1 MRSPKLAISPYDTQ
15 ELRVLVADNF
25 DKRGILDMENEGMEV
40 TYNAG
45 LMGEDL
51 AAALAQE

>member
-1 MRSPKLAISPYDTQ
+1 MLI
-15 ELRVLVADNF
+15 ADNF

>member
-1 MRSPKLAISPYDTQ
+1 MRSPKYVISPYNAQD
-15 ELRVLVADNF
+15 LRVLVADNF
-25 DKRGILDMENEGMEV
+25 DKRGILDMENQGMEV

>member
-1 MRSPKLAISPYDTQ
+1 MRSPKYVISPYDSQ
-15 ELRVLVADNF
+15 ELKVLVADNF
-25 DKRGILDMENEGMEV
+25 DKRGLLDMENEGMEV

-51 AAALAQE
+51 AAVLAQE

>member
-1 MRSPKLAISPYDTQ
+1 M
-15 ELRVLVADNF
+15 LVADNF
-25 DKRGILDMENEGMEV
+25 DKRGLLDMENEGMEV